1 MSGQIS
7 LVVVDTDIMS
17 SVVLPRSVTQRSV
30 VAGDWL
36 ELLAGFRIAIAVQTR
51 VELLAWPLV
60 KGWGATR
67 ATQLRAAVDAVP
79 TIQVSTEVQEAYAEL
94 TAAARRV
101 GHAIHTKEH
110 SRPVGSRPP
119 PDRCRLPLAS
129 GDGVFMD
136 VPGLVRLEAT

>member
-1 MSGQIS
+1 VSGQIS

-101 GHAIHTKEH
+101 GHAIHAKEH
-110 SRPVGSRPP
+110 AADRWIAATAIAVG
-119 PDRCRLPLAS
+119 LPLAS